1 MIIRIERFNIH
12 GERKSR
18 FPVILACFWRE
29 SISIAVIP
37 DILYRASIL
46 GSFRMD
52 PRLQLAGMTAKRLI
66 PATHC
71 GDDGKKMDLR

>member
-18 FPVILACFWRE
+18 FPVIPACFWRE

-37 DILYRASIL
+37 DTFAILV
-46 GSFRMD
+46 SFRMD
-52 PRLQLAGMTAKRLI
+52 TRHK
-66 PATHC
+66 
-71 GDDGKKMDLR
+71 LRV